1 MISACSGWWHGC
13 TRLLG
18 VAVLVFLGVLTPIR
32 LGQMEDAGGGQ
43 DVFRTVTAEA
53 VLRITAKD
61 FQLKDLNGSLVRLSD
76 FRGKRA
82 VLLYF
87 WATWC
92 PGCISIKPAVA
103 KLRSDVSA
111 ERMEIL
117 AINVGAPD
125 SLERVMHYQKGHPSP
140 YPVLYDGAGQVT
152 TAYQV
157 LGIPLFILVDKDG
170 SVVYRNNMLPGNIE
184 KYLGN

>member
-1 MISACSGWWHGC
+1 MIPACSGWWPGC
-13 TRLLG
+13 TRLLS
-18 VAVLVFLGVLTPIR
+18 VAGLVFLVVLTPIG
-32 LGQMEDAGGGQ
+32 LGQMDDFGRQ
-43 DVFRTVTAEA
+43 DVFRTATAEA
-53 VLRITAKD
+53 VLKITAKD

-117 AINVGAPD
+117 AVNVGAPD

-170 SVVYRNNMLPGNIE
+170 SVVYRSNMLPGNIE
-184 KYLGN
+184 KYLGNQ

>member
-1 MISACSGWWHGC
+1 MMSDCRDQRS
-13 TRLLG
+13 TRMMLG
-18 VAVLVFLGVLTPIR
+18 GAGVLALLFILAPIH
-32 LGQMEDAGGGQ
+32 LCQLKDAGESKLFQ
-43 DVFRTVTAEA
+43 AATAEA
-53 VLRITAKD
+53 VLKITAKD
-61 FQLKDLNGSLVRLSD
+61 FQLKDMNGSLVRLSD

-92 PGCISIKPAVA
+92 PGCITVKPAVA
-103 KLRSDVSA
+103 KLRSAVSA

-125 SLERVMHYQKGHPSP
+125 SLERVMQYQKGHPSP
-140 YPVLYDGAGQVT
+140 YPVLYDGAGQVS

-170 SVVYRNNMLPGNIE
+170 SVVYRNSTLPGNID